1 MVTGILYLLTLDIYY
16 QDSLLSRVLELW
28 SINHIWVD
36 MEMKWITLEIPDA
49 EGYGNNRKVIND
61 QTDEVSYNLLCV
73 QLKAAAEKRAAQ
85 ISKSLLNELER
96 RLLQRAQSGWF
107 ETYLAAICLLN
118 CVERSTWL
126 FQSWDFEQYKVIVS
140 ENIHFNSIL
149 TVFV

>member
-1 MVTGILYLLTLDIYY
+1 M
-16 QDSLLSRVLELW
+16 LELW

-36 MEMKWITLEIPDA
+36 FEMKWISFEISDS
-49 EGYGNNRKVIND
+49 EGFGGNRKEID
-61 QTDEVSYNLLCV
+61 GKTDRTSYDLLCI
-73 QLKAAAEKRAAQ
+73 QLRAAAEKRAAQ

-126 FQSWDFEQYKVIVS
+126 FQSWDFDEHLVKVT
-140 ENIHFNSIL
+140 FLDFSICD
-149 TVFV
+149 VCFIFGIFKFPVV

>member
-1 MVTGILYLLTLDIYY
+1 
-16 QDSLLSRVLELW
+16 
-28 SINHIWVD
+28 
-36 MEMKWITLEIPDA
+36 MKWITFEISDA
-49 EGYGNNRKVIND
+49 EGFANNRKVID
-61 QTDEVSYNLLCV
+61 DKTDGISYKLLCI

-126 FQSWDFEQYKVIVS
+126 FQSWDFEEYRVRVS
-140 ENIHFNSIL
+140 ED
-149 TVFV
+149 T